1 MDTIELNASKR
12 TVRGSHV
19 KRLRREGW
27 LPGVIYGMG
36 TESMALQLEMK
47 DVSRTLSGLGGST
60 LIDLVVDG
68 ETHKVL
74 LKEIQRDV
82 IRRTPI
88 HVDFLEVALDVR
100 IKAVVPIELRGES
113 PAVRDL
119 AAVLVQAILEVE
131 VEALPMDLPDRLSV
145 DLEMLEEMDSTI
157 TIADLS
163 LAEGVSILNEP
174 EDVIARVAYQ
184 IEEEEEEE
192 EVLEEE
198 LIEGM
203 EPEVIDRDEGE
214 EADEDEAGEEPAE

>member
-1 MDTIELNASKR
+1 MDAIELNASKR

-27 LPGVIYGMG
+27 LPAVMYGMG
-36 TESMALQLEMK
+36 TESIALQLEMK
-47 DVSRTLSGLGGST
+47 DVSRTISRLGGST

-74 LKEIQRDV
+74 LKELQRDV

-100 IKAVVPIELRGES
+100 IKAVVPIELLGES

-145 DLEMLEEMDSTI
+145 DLGLLEEMDSTI
-157 TIADLS
+157 TIEDLS
-163 LAEGVSILNEP
+163 LPEGVSISNEP
-174 EDVIARVAYQ
+174 EEVIARVAYQ

-192 EVLEEE
+192 EILEEE

-203 EPEVIDRDEGE
+203 EPEVIDRGEGE
-214 EADEDEAGEEPAE
+214 EADEEDAGEEPAE

>member
-1 MDTIELNASKR
+1 MDAIELNASKR
-12 TVRGSHV
+12 TVRGSQV

-27 LPGVIYGMG
+27 LPGVIYGLG
-36 TESMALQLEMK
+36 AESMALQLEIK
-47 DVSRTLSGLGGST
+47 EVSRTISRLGGST
-60 LIDLVVDG
+60 LVDLVIDG
-68 ETHKVL
+68 KTHKVL

-100 IKAVVPIELRGES
+100 IKAVVPIELLGES

-145 DLEMLEEMDSTI
+145 DQGLLEEMDSII
-157 TIADLS
+157 TIADLGTV
-163 LAEGVSILNEP
+163 EGVSILNEP
-174 EDVIARVAYQ
+174 ESVIARVTYQ

-192 EVLEEE
+192 EILEEE

-203 EPEVIDRDEGE
+203 EPEVIDRGDDE
-214 EADEDEAGEEPAE
+214 EAGEEEAGEESAE

>member
-1 MDTIELNASKR
+1 MDAIELNASKR
-12 TVRGSHV
+12 TARGSKV

-27 LPGVIYGMG
+27 LPGVMYGMG

-47 DVSRTLSGLGGST
+47 DVSRTISRLGGST
-60 LIDLVVDG
+60 LVDLVVDG

-100 IKAVVPIELRGES
+100 IKAVVPIELLGES

-145 DLEMLEEMDSTI
+145 DLGLLEEMDSTI
-157 TIADLS
+157 TIGDLS
-163 LAEGVSILNEP
+163 MAEGVSILNEP

-192 EVLEEE
+192 EVIEEE

-203 EPEVIDRDEGE
+203 EPEVIDRAVDE
-214 EADEDEAGEEPAE
+214 EADEEDAGEEPAE

>member
-12 TVRGSHV
+12 TVRGSQV

-36 TESMALQLEMK
+36 AESMALQLDMK
-47 DVSRTLSGLGGST
+47 EVSRTISRLGSST

-68 ETHKVL
+68 KTHKVL

-100 IKAVVPIELRGES
+100 IKAVVPIELLGES

-145 DLEMLEEMDSTI
+145 DQGLLEEMDSII
-157 TIADLS
+157 TIADLGTV
-163 LAEGVSILNEP
+163 EGVSILNEP
-174 EDVIARVAYQ
+174 ENVIARVTYQ

-192 EVLEEE
+192 EILEEE

-203 EPEVIDRDEGE
+203 EPEVIDRGDDE
-214 EADEDEAGEEPAE
+214 EAGEEEASEEPAE

>member
-12 TVRGSHV
+12 TVRGSQV

-36 TESMALQLEMK
+36 AESMALQLDMK
-47 DVSRTLSGLGGST
+47 EVSRTLTRLGGST

-68 ETHKVL
+68 KTHKVL

-100 IKAVVPIELRGES
+100 IKAVVPIELLGES

-145 DLEMLEEMDSTI
+145 DQGLLEEMDSII
-157 TIADLS
+157 TIADLGTV
-163 LAEGVSILNEP
+163 EGVSILNEP
-174 EDVIARVAYQ
+174 ENVIARVTYQ

-192 EVLEEE
+192 EILEEE

-203 EPEVIDRDEGE
+203 EPEVIDRGDDEEAGE
-214 EADEDEAGEEPAE
+214 EEAGEEPAE

>member
-203 EPEVIDRDEGE
+203 EPEVIDRGEGE
-214 EADEDEAGEEPAE
+214 EADEDETGEEPAE